1 MRNVAAVILA
11 AGGSSRFGQ
20 PKQLL
25 MFRGETL
32 VRRAVRAATEA
43 GCGPVIVVVGE
54 AGPAIRE
61 ELRESAALPIE
72 NPEWQRGL
80 GTSVRRGTQFVIES
94 APGVDALV
102 LMVCDQPVVESSTI
116 AALVAEQ
123 ERSGKPIVASSYSGT
138 LGVPALF
145 VRSCFGALLALP
157 DDSGA
162 KTLIA
167 TQPDDVASIIFE
179 DGAIDIDTPADY
191 DALAPPS
198 RRDGLQL

>member
-1 MRNVAAVILA
+1 MRRIAAVILA

-25 MFRGETL
+25 TFRGETL

-43 GCGPVIVVVGE
+43 GCAPVVVVVGE
-54 AGPAIRE
+54 SGPAIRS
-61 ELRESAALPIE
+61 ELRESAALIIE

-94 APGVDALV
+94 APDVEALV
-102 LMVCDQPVVESSTI
+102 LMACDQPLVESSTI

-123 ERSGKPIVASSYSGT
+123 EKTRKPIVASSYSDT
-138 LGVPALF
+138 LGVPAVF
-145 VRSCFGALLALP
+145 DRSCFAGLLALP

-162 KTLIA
+162 KSVIEA
-167 TQPDDVASIIFE
+167 RPDDVASVSFE
-179 DGAIDIDTPADY
+179 AGAIDIDTPADF
-191 DALAPPS
+191 
-198 RRDGLQL
+198 RRLR